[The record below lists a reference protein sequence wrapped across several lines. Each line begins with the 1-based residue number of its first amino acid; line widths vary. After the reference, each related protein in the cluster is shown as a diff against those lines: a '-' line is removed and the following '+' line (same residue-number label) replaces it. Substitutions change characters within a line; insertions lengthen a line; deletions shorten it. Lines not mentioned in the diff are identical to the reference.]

1 MASRFVVTPK
11 DILKFCLEHR
21 NGTKA
26 FWFRKESRW
35 WTDEEILTYIIQ
47 CYYHKTLAV
56 VFDEATGEMTGVAT
70 GDIDIVR
77 KVYKVNTV
85 LTVKDNGVSL
95 RLLLRIFKDKYPF
108 LKLEADRHGKFKQYD
123 TDRLL
128 TKLSV

>member
-1 MASRFVVTPK
+1 MASRYVVTPK
-11 DILKFCLEHR
+11 DLLKFCLKYRE
-21 NGTKA
+21 GTKA
-26 FWFRKESRW
+26 FWFWKENRP
-35 WTDEEILTYIIQ
+35 WTEEEILAYIIQ
-47 CYYHKTLAV
+47 CYHNKTLAV
-56 VFDEATGEMTGVAT
+56 VFDETNGDITGIAT

-85 LTVKDNGVSL
+85 LTVKDKGVTL
-95 RLLLRIFKDKYPF
+95 RLLLGIFKDKYPF